1 MYAYK
6 ITIADMGSVVI
17 DGTYSGGTKTPLD
30 TDTTIIYLTEDV
42 KITQDMITVEAVEN
56 IMAVESAT
64 WTSNTVTIKFTEN
77 VKAFANDAAV
87 KAAYTFAAE
96 TGHTNASVVE
106 SANVN
111 GKTVTITFSGDALEE
126 GNSLTVVASKTISDK
141 TATNTASATKL
152 TLGADGKV
160 TLP

>member
-87 KAAYTFAAE
+87 KAAYTITE
-96 TGHTNASVVE
+96 VE
-106 SANVN
+106 NDVTAKYIIEA